1 MRSIAGVI
9 RNVARAAG
17 RLGRCGVVVALA
29 AGPAF
34 AAGDAPLFQWKS
46 TAPLLLPKPDA
57 AHDSLALKDPT
68 VVRVNGK
75 YHVFMTTASERGG
88 WEMAYAS
95 FTDWSKASEAPIT
108 YLNLSAIGPGYHCAP
123 QVFYFAPQKLWY
135 LIYQGGAGPMYS
147 TSTTLNDPMAWSAPK
162 AFFSTTP
169 DIVKTATGKGNWLD
183 FWNICDAKTC
193 YLFGA
198 DDEGRIFRSATAI
211 GKFPQ
216 GYEGTT
222 VIAAQ
227 ESNRADLFEAPM
239 IYKIKGTGKYLA
251 AVEAMGPKGRYFRA
265 WTLDALDGAWKP
277 LATSLDNA
285 FAGAINVSFDG
296 PVISDGV
303 SHGELV
309 RDNFDQTPT
318 VDFCQPVQF
327 LYQALTP
334 DSGEKNYLKLPYRLA
349 LLTAAKQPAF
359 CPARK

>member
-17 RLGRCGVVVALA
+17 RLCCCGVVLALA
-29 AGPAF
+29 AGPVL
-34 AAGDAPLFQWKS
+34 AAGPLFQWKS

-57 AHDSLALKDPT
+57 THESLALKDPT

-147 TSTTLNDPMAWSAPK
+147 TSTTLDDPMSWSAPK

-169 DIVKTATGKGNWLD
+169 EIVKTATGKGNWLD

-265 WTLDALDGAWKP
+265 WTLDTLAGAWKP
-277 LATSLDNA
+277 LAASLDNA
-285 FAGAINVSFDG
+285 FAGALNVSFDG

-318 VDFCQPVQF
+318 VDFCKPVQF